1 MKILA
6 VILARGGSKRL
17 PGKNILKLGEKPLI
31 NWSIDVVKGIPE
43 IIDVLVST
51 DDLEIANVSK
61 RAGALVPWLRPSN
74 LSADTSSSVDALLHA
89 IDWYEGERGSIDG
102 VLLLQPTSPFRTQKK
117 ILEGIQLFRVNKDC
131 SIVGV
136 SPVESHP
143 LWAVKINK
151 NKIVPYIDE
160 KGFKSRSQDLPEAFA
175 INGNFY
181 LISPKKLKEEL
192 TFFVPDK
199 TIPLLAGTR
208 MEGLD
213 IDDLD
218 DFELAKAYIKLHD
231 H

>member
-17 PGKNILKLGEKPLI
+17 PGKNILRLGEKPLI

-51 DDLEIANVSK
+51 DDQEIANVSK
-61 RAGALVPWLRPSN
+61 KAGAMVPWLRPSS

-89 IDWYEGERGSIDG
+89 MDWYEGEKGSIDG
-102 VLLLQPTSPFRTQKK
+102 VLLLQPTSPFRTKK
-117 ILEGIQLFRVNKDC
+117 TILEGIQLFRVNKDS

-136 SPVESHP
+136 SPAESHP
-143 LWAVKINK
+143 LWAVKINQ
-151 NKIVPYIDE
+151 NKIVPYIE
-160 KGFKSRSQDLPEAFA
+160 QKGFTSRSQDLPEAFT

-181 LISPKKLKEEL
+181 LISPRTLKEEL
-192 TFFVPDK
+192 TFFVPDR
-199 TIPLLAGTR
+199 TIPLLARTR

-213 IDDLD
+213 IDDPD
-218 DFELAKAYIKLHD
+218 DFELAKAYIKLND